1 MACSYLMV
9 MALEERGSLLHMKN
23 PSISRNTA
31 TAEEILNHL
40 SRTGTRHAK
49 WIKQSIPLG
58 EYALKLSS
66 EANNIELWDNKVLVG
81 LLAYYKSPA
90 NDEIFITNV
99 SVDEQHQS
107 KGLATHLLREVLEE
121 AQKIEGV
128 KRLRLEVDQSNGRA
142 LRIYE
147 RIGFCEFPGFVTSN
161 STRTLVYML
170 KG

>member
-1 MACSYLMV
+1 MV
-9 MALEERGSLLHMKN
+9 LEERGSLLHMKN
-23 PSISRNTA
+23 PLISRNSA
-31 TAEEILNHL
+31 TAEEILDHL
-40 SRTGTRHAK
+40 NRTGTRHAR
-49 WIKQSIPLG
+49 WIQRSTPLVD
-58 EYALKLSS
+58 YALKLSS
-66 EANNIELWDNKVLVG
+66 EAHNLELWENKALIG
-81 LLAYYKSPA
+81 LLSYYQSSA

-121 AQKIEGV
+121 ARKIEGI

-147 RIGFCEFPGFVTSN
+147 RIGFCESPGFATAN
-161 STRTLVYML
+161 RTRTLIHVL